1 MRRIPRRDGGGRSER
16 RAGHPFGGGSFF
28 VPADLN
34 ASIDPAEVAAAL
46 AYLSAGKLNVATS
59 GPAEPLTYNQTQ

>member
-1 MRRIPRRDGGGRSER
+1 MISVVEIVVLLVIVMFRFVISFSRIVIWAWR
-16 RAGHPFGGGSFF
+16 
-28 VPADLN
+28 